1 MGHLIVEVCQMLLYA
16 LSALHVSHVRDYDRG
31 DDGGGNEKSC

>member
-1 MGHLIVEVCQMLLYA
+1 MGHSTVEVYQTPLYA
-16 LSALHVSHVRDYDRG
+16 LLALHVSRVRDYDRG